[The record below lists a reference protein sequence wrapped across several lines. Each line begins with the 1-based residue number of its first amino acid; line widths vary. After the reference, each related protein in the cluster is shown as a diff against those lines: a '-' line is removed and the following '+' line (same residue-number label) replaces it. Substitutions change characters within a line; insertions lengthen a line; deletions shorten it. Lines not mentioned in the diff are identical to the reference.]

1 MPEPLAG
8 GFNRPF
14 AEQIEFFRAKLNL
27 PTERWD
33 DIWQAAHDRAF
44 IVAGA
49 MKADLLDDLRRAVS
63 PLQRTTLERFRKD
76 FKGIVQKHGWHGWT
90 GEGTQ
95 AGEAWRTRVIFE
107 TNVRTSFAAG
117 RHRQL
122 TDPETLAAMPY
133 WRYVHNDS
141 VLHPRPHHK
150 AWGDMRLT
158 LRHDHPF
165 WKTNAPPNGWGCR
178 CRIVAVPKPRAG
190 DATEPPG
197 GWDARDA
204 KGLLPGID
212 RGWDYAPGAN
222 AATPLRE
229 LVERKLVNLDAG
241 IGAAMWEALAPA
253 LAMERRLAWY
263 ETVDAW
269 RASGQ
274 IGAPRTHIVGAVSAN
289 VLAWLK
295 TERGI
300 VPASAEIAV
309 QDRLVLG
316 PKERRHQDKT
326 RDGLTDAEW
335 RRLPEMLDAPER
347 VLFDTHSGHV
357 LYVLPVSDT
366 AGQKITV
373 EFDYLEKKARVADI
387 NMIVSAYRQRLADIE
402 GEIRGGIWIEV
413 K

>member
-27 PTERWD
+27 PIERWD

-44 IVAGA
+44 VVAGA

-76 FKGIVQKHGWHGWT
+76 FKTIVQKHGWHGWT

-117 RHRQL
+117 RHQQL

-165 WKTNAPPNGWGCR
+165 WKTHAPPNGWGCR

-197 GWDARDA
+197 GWDVRDA

-253 LAMERRLAWY
+253 LRAERDLAWRSWI
-263 ETVDAW
+263 EAAIAGAERNTPGLLGAIDPADIALLRRAGIDPTTAEVFVRPGVVKGPKADRHVAKGDAISPEQW
-269 RASGQ
+269 AALPEYFDNAVALLYDTASGK
-274 IGAPRTHIVGAVSAN
+274 PLWL
-289 VLAWLK
+289 LA
-295 TERGI
+295 GG
-300 VPASAEIAV
+300 
-309 QDRLVLG
+309 DRLPQLAVAIDIEDG
-316 PKERRHQDKT
+316 RPKRR
-326 RDGLTDAEW
+326 
-335 RRLPEMLDAPER
+335 
-347 VLFDTHSGHV
+347 
-357 LYVLPVSDT
+357 
-366 AGQKITV
+366 
-373 EFDYLEKKARVADI
+373 I
-387 NMIVSAYRQRLADIE
+387 NAVVSAYLALPSEIRQRINAGTLVLL
-402 GEIRGGIWIEV
+402 RGMVE
-413 K
+413 

>member
-1 MPEPLAG
+1 M
-8 GFNRPF
+8 
-14 AEQIEFFRAKLNL
+14 
-27 PTERWD
+27 
-33 DIWQAAHDRAF
+33 
-44 IVAGA
+44 VA
-49 MKADLLDDLRRAVS
+49 
-63 PLQRTTLERFRKD
+63 TLM
-76 FKGIVQKHGWHGWT
+76 
-90 GEGTQ
+90 
-95 AGEAWRTRVIFE
+95 
-107 TNVRTSFAAG
+107 
-117 RHRQL
+117 